1 MESQSAESGKPIL
14 RVGIAGLGFASTIML
29 PELAAHPR
37 IKITAGADVRPE
49 SVEPFGRAFGAETY
63 SSVEALCASK
73 HVDAVYVLTP
83 NRFHAEHAI
92 RAAEHGKH
100 VFADKPMALTLED
113 CDRMIDAA
121 ERNGVR
127 ILVGHTQSLDPG
139 IRAMAEIVRS
149 GELGAPMMFHTWYYN
164 DWLYRPRDP
173 DELDA
178 TNGEGIVYRQAPVQV
193 DILRMLGGGRV
204 RGVRAQTRVADLNR
218 PVVGACTAFLEFE
231 DGTPATMVYG
241 AYGHF
246 DVSELSYGLGAQIY
260 SPGNVRDPAA
270 NLAARRRIKG
280 FASRDEELAYKNS
293 TRFGG
298 SRAAK
303 AGPIPKP
310 GEARQNFF
318 GLTIASCEHGDI
330 RQTPTG
336 LIVYGDDEVREI
348 PVSLGEGQPHRYTWS
363 ELDLMLEALDNDRQL
378 FSHDGHW
385 GKATLE
391 VCLGIDQSARD
402 RREVQMQHQS
412 SYPSEVRA

>member
-1 MESQSAESGKPIL
+1 MTAKPVL

-29 PELAAHPR
+29 PELAAHSR

-49 SVEPFGRAFGAETY
+49 SVEAFGRAFGAEMY
-63 SSVEALCASK
+63 ASVEALCASEN
-73 HVDAVYVLTP
+73 VDAVYVLTP

-92 RAAEHGKH
+92 LAAEHGKH
-100 VFADKPMALTLED
+100 VFADKPMALTLDD
-113 CDRMIDAA
+113 CDRMIEAA

-127 ILVGHTQSLDPG
+127 MLVGHTQSLDPG
-139 IRAMAEIVRS
+139 IRAMAEIVRG

-178 TNGEGIVYRQAPVQV
+178 SNGEGIVYRQAPVQV

-204 RGVRAQTRVADLNR
+204 RSVRAQTRVADPKR
-218 PVVGACTAFLEFE
+218 PVVGACTAFLELE
-231 DGTPATMVYG
+231 DGTPATMVYN
-241 AYGHF
+241 ATGHF

-270 NLAARRRIKG
+270 NLAARRRIKSFG
-280 FASRDEELAYKNS
+280 GPDEELAYKNS

-298 SRAAK
+298 SRAAV
-303 AGPIPKP
+303 AAPIPGP

-330 RQTPTG
+330 RQTPSG
-336 LIVYGDDEVREI
+336 LMIYADDEVREI

-363 ELDLMLEALDNDRQL
+363 ELDLMLEALDTDRPL
-378 FSHDGHW
+378 FSHDGPW

-391 VCLGIDQSARD
+391 VCLGIEQSARV
-402 RREVQMQHQS
+402 RREVAMECQTG
-412 SYPSEVRA
+412 YPSDGGRMTP

>member
-1 MESQSAESGKPIL
+1 MSDKPKL

-49 SVEPFGRAFGAETY
+49 SVEAFGRTFGAEMY
-63 SSVEALCASK
+63 SSVEALCANSNL
-73 HVDAVYVLTP
+73 DAIYILTP

-92 RAAEHGKH
+92 MAAEAGKH

-113 CDRMIDAA
+113 CDRMIAAA

-127 ILVGHTQSLDPG
+127 MLVGHTQSLDPG
-139 IRAMAEIVRS
+139 IRAMADVVLS

-178 TNGEGIVYRQAPVQV
+178 FNGEGIVYRQAPVQV

-204 RGVRAQTRVADLNR
+204 RSVRARTRVADPTR
-218 PVVGACTAFLEFE
+218 PIVGACTAFLEME
-231 DGTPATMVYG
+231 DGTPATTVYN

-260 SPGNVRDPAA
+260 APGNVRDPAA
-270 NLAARRRIKG
+270 NLAARRRIKS
-280 FASRDEELAYKNS
+280 FSHDEELAYKNS

-298 SRAAK
+298 SRAAV
-303 AGPIPKP
+303 AAPIPKP

-336 LIVYGDDEVREI
+336 LIVYGDDEVRQI
-348 PVSLGEGQPHRYTWS
+348 SVSLGEGQPHRYTWS
-363 ELDLMLEALDNDRQL
+363 ELDLMLDAWDNDRPL
-378 FSHDGHW
+378 YSHDGHW

-391 VCLGIDQSARD
+391 VCLGIEQSSRE
-402 RREVQMQHQS
+402 RREVSMRWQTG
-412 SYPSEVRA
+412 YPSEARA